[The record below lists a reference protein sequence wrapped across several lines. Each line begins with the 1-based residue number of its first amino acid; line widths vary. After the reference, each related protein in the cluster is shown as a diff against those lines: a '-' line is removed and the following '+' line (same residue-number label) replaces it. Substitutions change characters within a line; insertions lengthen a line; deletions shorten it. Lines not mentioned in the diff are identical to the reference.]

1 LNKNKNPEVTHVILQ
16 LINHLVENDPKLQE
30 RSCLV
35 GILLQM
41 IKYTE
46 PEFPRNIRVEAAYY
60 IGNLIRDNSRLKF
73 FISSGG
79 LKALVH
85 LLDLNY
91 KENNDII
98 HVALDSLVWIF
109 DTSILSKQDLSRIL
123 CKCGA
128 FQRLVLLLQNFY
140 SSKEEIGD
148 QGYLQKIGNLLI
160 SFAECE
166 DSKILQRECDDKTLL
181 VLQLYIKKFTKEP
194 EMFEKIIRI
203 IEILAQ
209 NPIILERL
217 ERNGLVSVI
226 LDRISEMRDQNMN
239 ENILK
244 NLF

>member
-1 LNKNKNPEVTHVILQ
+1 
-16 LINHLVENDPKLQE
+16 
-30 RSCLV
+30 
-35 GILLQM
+35 
-41 IKYTE
+41 
-46 PEFPRNIRVEAAYY
+46 
-60 IGNLIRDNSRLKF
+60 
-73 FISSGG
+73 
-79 LKALVH
+79 
-85 LLDLNY
+85 
-91 KENNDII
+91 
-98 HVALDSLVWIF
+98 
-109 DTSILSKQDLSRIL
+109 
-123 CKCGA
+123 
-128 FQRLVLLLQNFY
+128 LLLQNFY
-140 SSKEEIGD
+140 TNKEEIGD
-148 QGYLQKIGNLLI
+148 QGSLQKIGNLLI

-166 DSKILQRECDDKTLL
+166 DSNILQRECDDKTLL